1 VCTCYVPVSLTGIK
15 LGQPRDIIKAL
26 NPSLAA
32 MVQKS
37 NIDSHRMKLGKII
50 GEGNIFMP
58 A

>member
-1 VCTCYVPVSLTGIK
+1 MYLLCTCVLTGIT
-15 LGQPRDIIKAL
+15 LDQPRDIIKAL

-37 NIDSHRMKLGKII
+37 NIDSNRMKLGKII
-50 GEGNIFMP
+50 GEGNIFTP